1 MGDGLPEVRSYRD
14 LIVWQKSMTLVK
26 DVYRFSGVFPADE
39 RFGLTSQMR
48 RCAISIPSNI
58 AEGYGRQSTTDYVRF
73 LKIATGS
80 LYELQT
86 QVDIAAML
94 DLKDENESSQLRKNC
109 QEIERMLTSLV
120 RKVSN
125 SRK

>member
-1 MGDGLPEVRSYRD
+1 VRSYRD
-14 LIVWQKSMTLVK
+14 LVVWQKLMVLVK
-26 DVYRFSGVFPADE
+26 DVYRLSGVLPADE

-48 RCAISIPSNI
+48 RCAVSIPSNI

-94 DLKDENESSQLRKNC
+94 EYLGENESSQLRNNA
-109 QEIERMLTSLV
+109 QEIERMLTSLS

>member
-14 LIVWQKSMTLVK
+14 LVVWQKLMVLVK
-26 DVYRFSGVFPADE
+26 DVYRLSGVLPADE

-48 RCAISIPSNI
+48 RCAVSIPSNI

-94 DLKDENESSQLRKNC
+94 EYLGENESSQLRNNA
-109 QEIERMLTSLV
+109 QEIERMLTSLS